1 MGSPL
6 DQDFLDA
13 FAPRWWAAW
22 NGRDAEAIAS
32 MVTDDLVYYNP
43 ALDEDLHG
51 REAMF
56 DYAAMIG
63 QAFPDGRFTT
73 PEPPYA
79 SLTQPKGI
87 VPWHFVGTHAGDF
100 VPMGFKATGG
110 VLDVDGVD
118 HWWFRDGRICRH
130 RAMFDFAQAMRSI
143 GATTPV

>member
-22 NGRDAEAIAS
+22 NSRDAEAIAS

-56 DYAAMIG
+56 DYAGMLG
-63 QAFPDGRFTT
+63 
-73 PEPPYA
+73 
-79 SLTQPKGI
+79 
-87 VPWHFVGTHAGDF
+87 
-100 VPMGFKATGG
+100 
-110 VLDVDGVD
+110 
-118 HWWFRDGRICRH
+118 
-130 RAMFDFAQAMRSI
+130 
-143 GATTPV
+143 